1 MMTDIRQLKY
11 FIAVA
16 ETSHVG
22 RAAELL
28 NMSQPP
34 LSRQIALLEQAL
46 NAQLFIRHPKGVA
59 LTPAGEQFLIDAK
72 GVVAALDQACRN
84 ASQVAQGKAG
94 ELGVGFMMHTVYNIV
109 PALTKAFMTQ
119 YPDIKLRLQEV
130 VPSELI
136 AQVQKGDVDAAIM
149 LNPGPSKKLNH
160 LRIREEAFCLAVP
173 ENHPLA
179 NRKIVEADDLE
190 NQPLIAT
197 PQRVAPILRDAVE
210 NYCARAGFAA
220 DVILETQLQ
229 QTIISLVAEGLGIA
243 MVPEAMKNANVNGVV
258 YRPLRN
264 APVVEYVILWRED
277 NINPALQRFLE
288 VSEGF
293 VRTS

>member
-1 MMTDIRQLKY
+1 MIDIRQLKY

-34 LSRQIALLEQAL
+34 LSRQISLLEKELKAG
-46 NAQLFIRHPKGVA
+46 LFIRHPKGVS
-59 LTPAGEQFLIDAK
+59 LTPAGEQFLTDAK
-72 GVVAALDQACRN
+72 GVVTALEQACRN
-84 ASQVAQGKAG
+84 ASQVAHGEAG
-94 ELGVGFMMHTVYNIV
+94 ELVVGFMMHTVYNIV
-109 PALTKAFMTQ
+109 PALTKGFMTR

-149 LNPGPSKKLNH
+149 LNPGSSKKLS
-160 LRIREEAFCLAVP
+160 LMRIREEVFCLAIP
-173 ENHPLA
+173 AEHPLA
-179 NRKIVEADDLE
+179 SKALIDADDLE

-197 PQRVAPILRDAVE
+197 PQRVAPILRDAVDS
-210 NYCARAGFAA
+210 YCARAGFSAN
-220 DVILETQLQ
+220 VILETQLQ

-258 YRPLRN
+258 YRPLHN
-264 APVVEYVILWRED
+264 APVVEYVILWRKD
-277 NINPALQRFLE
+277 NINPALQSFLS

-293 VRTS
+293 CLL